1 MSRVQQQSVIGLVK
15 VGYLWAF
22 EYVYAGGKVN
32 DRPTHKPILFTWQ
45 TESPLS
51 TQTPK
56 CFLSGVLLFVLIF
69 SLLDDLWEEGKHQER
84 FSEA

>member
-1 MSRVQQQSVIGLVK
+1 MGLVTRGGPYVSRVQQQSVIGLVK

-69 SLLDDLWEEGKHQER
+69 LSVG
-84 FSEA
+84 